1 MKLISV
7 ILNEIMDVDLNN
19 PIEDV
24 QHYRYKEI
32 MNAGGTQGLPRTIKY
47 EFVTATK
54 EDYNEMSN
62 KEFGVDFDKLESEE
76 QKKLVKDKVRGNSL
90 VYNIIFNQSI
100 STRGKIPPMFVLS
113 FNVPTKTVDDEDQ
126 YKTKAAKGDA
136 GNRSFDTLTNEQDS
150 KVLNT
155 VVLITH
161 KLIEQFN
168 KDYPVKD
175 GGYAITWE
183 GTFGPEYSDDAGQSS
198 KDSRENIYKYAVYKF
213 KRHHKNLEVVDDKE
227 SPTKNI
233 QLRFNGWSS
242 DEKKFL

>member
-7 ILNEIMDVDLNN
+7 ILNEYMDVDLNN

-54 EDYNEMSN
+54 EGYNEMSN

-90 VYNIIFNQSI
+90 VYNVIFNESI
-100 STRGKIPPMFVLS
+100 STRGKIPSIFELS
-113 FNVPTKTVDDEDQ
+113 FNVPTKTVDDKDQ
-126 YKTKAAKGDA
+126 LSVQAAKGDA
-136 GNRSFDTLTNEQDS
+136 GNRSHDTLTGERDP
-150 KVLNT
+150 KVFNT
-155 VVLITH
+155 IILITH

-168 KDYPVKD
+168 DDYPVKD

-183 GTFGPEYSDDAGQSS
+183 GTFGDEYSDDAGQSS
-198 KDSRENIYKYAVYKF
+198 KDSRERIYKLLVDKF
-213 KRHHKNLEVVDDKE
+213 KRYHKNLEVVDKTE
-227 SPTKNI
+227 SPTKKI

-242 DEKKFL
+242 DEKNFL

>member
-1 MKLISV
+1 MKLIPI
-7 ILNEIMDVDLNN
+7 ILNELMDVDLNN

-24 QHYRYKEI
+24 QHYQYKEI
-32 MNAGGTQGLPRTIKY
+32 MNSGGTQGMPRTIKY

-54 EDYNEMSN
+54 EDHNKISN
-62 KEFGVDFDKLESEE
+62 KVFGVDFDKLESEG

-90 VYNIIFNQSI
+90 VYNVIFNESI
-100 STRGKIPPMFVLS
+100 STRGKIPSIFELS

-126 YKTKAAKGDA
+126 VSIKAAKGDA
-136 GNRSFDTLTNEQDS
+136 GNRSFDTQTEERDS
-150 KVLNT
+150 KVINT
-155 VVLITH
+155 VILITH

-168 KDYPVKD
+168 EDYPIED

-198 KDSRENIYKYAVYKF
+198 KDSRERMYEYAVYKF
-213 KRHHKNLEVVDDKE
+213 KRHHKNLEVVDKTE
-227 SPTKNI
+227 SPTKKI

>member
-1 MKLISV
+1 MKLIS
-7 ILNEIMDVDLNN
+7 ILLNEIFDIESSYEFKKVEDVDHGKGLGRVLIYKFCTDGD
-19 PIEDV
+19 IENCDGFV
-24 QHYRYKEI
+24 YKVE
-32 MNAGGTQGLPRTIKY
+32 L
-47 EFVTATK
+47 K
-54 EDYNEMSN
+54 EDI
-62 KEFGVDFDKLESEE
+62 K
-76 QKKLVKDKVRGNSL
+76 
-90 VYNIIFNQSI
+90 
-100 STRGKIPPMFVLS
+100 TRGKYPPIFDLS
-113 FNVPTKTVDDEDQ
+113 FNVPTETVDDEDQ